1 MAPGAH
7 RRYFAYGANIIA
19 ADMARRCPAAREIGT
34 AVLSGWRF
42 VVGRRGYA
50 TIVPE
55 PKAHVVGVVWSLTP
69 TCERTLDEF
78 EEIDRGL
85 FRRESIV
92 VAGEPALVY
101 LAGDAADGRPR
112 PGYLEPIVAAAKARG
127 FPADYIE
134 EMRGWLT
141 RASGS
146 PPSVQGL

>member
-1 MAPGAH
+1 MAPDAH

-19 ADMARRCPAAREIGT
+19 ADMARRCPAAGEIGT

-69 TCERTLDEF
+69 ACERPLDEF

-92 VAGEPALVY
+92 VAGESTLIY
-101 LAGDAADGRPR
+101 LARDAADGRPR
-112 PGYLEPIVAAAKARG
+112 PGYLEPIIAAATARG

-134 EMRGWLT
+134 EMRGWLN